1 MQEYQ
6 DAALAVVELLDVLLG
21 EPVPESDGFVVVV
34 VVVESLLPESDFAES
49 DFAES
54 PEPDSLLVDV
64 ERLSLR

>member
-21 EPVPESDGFVVVV
+21 EPVLESDGFVVVV
-34 VVVESLLPESDFAES
+34 VVVESLLGESDFAES
-49 DFAES
+49 L
-54 PEPDSLLVDV
+54 EPDSLLVDV

>member
-21 EPVPESDGFVVVV
+21 EPVPESDGFVVV

>member
-1 MQEYQ
+1 VQEYQ

-34 VVVESLLPESDFAES
+34 VVVVESLLSESDFAES
-49 DFAES
+49 L
-54 PEPDSLLVDV
+54 EPDSLLVDV